1 MRIKAVTA
9 KGIAVLAAA
18 LAAAT
23 TGLTG
28 PAAAAQQFPSGDSG
42 GFRVDWSGQWVNA
55 RRMEDI
61 TLQLCDASPADKN
74 KATAR
79 LQGYVFAG
87 GTSKIRVA
95 PTVFQVPIGDKK
107 CYAWRHVL
115 LTYFQNGERL
125 DYARVAFGGSE
136 EPPKTSATK
145 WVRNPF
151 VDP

>member
-1 MRIKAVTA
+1 M
-9 KGIAVLAAA
+9 LAAA

-28 PAAAAQQFPSGDSG
+28 PAAAAEQFPSGNSEG
-42 GFRVDWSGQWVNA
+42 VRVDWSGQWVNVQ
-55 RRMEDI
+55 RLDDI
-61 TLQLCDASPADKN
+61 TLQLCDANPADKN

-87 GTSKIRVA
+87 GAARIRVA

-107 CYAWRHVL
+107 CYAWRHVF
-115 LTYFQNGERL
+115 LTYFQDGERL

-136 EPPKTSATK
+136 DPSSMSATR

-151 VDP
+151 VAP